1 MWERLLV
8 ISFVEEASASGLFVL
23 LRLLVN
29 QVEGADFATK
39 MMIGVVPATEGHS
52 RR

>member
-8 ISFVEEASASGLFVL
+8 ISFVEEASESGLFVL
-23 LRLLVN
+23 RFLVN
-29 QVEGADFATK
+29 RVEDADFATK
-39 MMIGVVPATEGHS
+39 MVIGVVLATEGHS